1 MLGAAFQPEHYDV
14 TKESRLT
21 CATVNTYPSH
31 MRALGTSILPSASKM
46 CIFSSLLLEKN
57 STWKLVTLLDGSKPF
72 FLSLSKYLLYDTY
85 IYISIYILQKKKKAR
100 RASCDDI
107 FYSVSHACERPQ
119 GWSFCTPRFWS
130 GNRNCS
136 GWETHEKQTTFHT
149 VKSLHKHK
157 QDGLSRHATCYCNA
171 CVNNLRICSVPT
183 GCSFER

>member
-85 IYISIYILQKKKKAR
+85 IYISIYILQKKKKRQEEPAVTIYFTVYHMPTNDR
-100 RASCDDI
+100 RAGR
-107 FYSVSHACERPQ
+107 SVHRDSGQEIEIAVAERHTRNKRR
-119 GWSFCTPRFWS
+119 FTP
-130 GNRNCS
+130 
-136 GWETHEKQTTFHT
+136 
-149 VKSLHKHK
+149 
-157 QDGLSRHATCYCNA
+157 
-171 CVNNLRICSVPT
+171 
-183 GCSFER
+183 